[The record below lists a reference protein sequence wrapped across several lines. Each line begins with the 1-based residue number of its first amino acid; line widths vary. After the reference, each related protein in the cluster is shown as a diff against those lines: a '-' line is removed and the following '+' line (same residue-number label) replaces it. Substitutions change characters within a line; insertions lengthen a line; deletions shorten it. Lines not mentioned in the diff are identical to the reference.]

1 MPERLSGSSATA
13 VEGDVSLHWTYA
25 EDISGDVVRI
35 EESEAHH
42 MLHVLRM
49 KKGAEV
55 TLFDGRGNI
64 AQGVVELVTKREVE
78 CKVLMRTQAAEAIP
92 EGVTIA
98 VSPPKGDR
106 LRWMVEKLTELGVQR
121 LILLQTERT
130 VVTPGETRL
139 EKLRSAV
146 IAACKQARR
155 PWLMEISPLTDLP
168 EVLSTSQGSGDL
180 IRLAHPGQ
188 QLQSEWWRTQAGEKS
203 LLLVGPEGGFCEHEV
218 VLAMEAGAVQVAW
231 PGTILRTET
240 AALVFC
246 GLLLAGKSEPEVRPT
261 W

>member
-1 MPERLSGSSATA
+1 
-13 VEGDVSLHWTYA
+13 VSLHWTFA

-49 KKGAEV
+49 KQGAEV

-64 AQGVVELVTKREVE
+64 AHGVVEQVTKREVD
-78 CKVLMRTQAAEAIP
+78 CRVLMRRQAAETSL

-121 LILLQTERT
+121 LILLQTKRT

-139 EKLRSAV
+139 EKLTSAV

-155 PWLMEISPLTDLP
+155 PRLMEISPITDLA
-168 EVLSTSQGSGDL
+168 EVLSTSRNMGDT
-180 IRLAHPGQ
+180 ICLAHPGHE
-188 QLQSEWWRTQAGEKS
+188 SHGEWWRTQAGKTS
-203 LLLVGPEGGFCEHEV
+203 LLLVGPEGGFCEQEV
-218 VLAMEAGAVQVAW
+218 ALAMEAGALQVAW

-240 AALVFC
+240 AALVFG
-246 GLLLAGKSEPEVRPT
+246 GLLVAGKFASESQETR
-261 W
+261 

>member
-1 MPERLSGSSATA
+1 M
-13 VEGDVSLHWTYA
+13 HWTFA
-25 EDISGDVVRI
+25 EDISSDLVRI

-49 KKGAEV
+49 KKGSEV
-55 TLFDGRGNI
+55 TLFDGRGTV
-64 AQGVVELVTKREVE
+64 ARGVVEQVTKREVD
-78 CKVLMRTQAAEAIP
+78 CRVLLRTPAAGTRP
-92 EGVTIA
+92 EDVTVA

-139 EKLRSAV
+139 EKLKTAV

-155 PWLMEISPLTDLP
+155 PWLMDISPLTDFP
-168 EVLSTSQGSGDL
+168 DVLSHSRGSGHS
-180 IRLAHPGQ
+180 IRIAHPGPQ
-188 QLQSEWWRTQAGEKS
+188 SQSEWWRTPAGDKS
-203 LLLVGPEGGFCEHEV
+203 LLLVGPEGGFSEQEV
-218 VLAMEAGAVQVAW
+218 ALAVDAGALSVAW

-240 AALVFC
+240 AAIVFC
-246 GLLLAGKSEPEVRPT
+246 GLLLAGKSEPKFEETR
-261 W
+261 

>member
-1 MPERLSGSSATA
+1 M
-13 VEGDVSLHWTYA
+13 HWTFA

-49 KKGAEV
+49 KKGSEV

-64 AQGVVELVTKREVE
+64 ARGAVELVTKREVD
-78 CKVLMRTQAAEAIP
+78 CRVLMRAQAAGAVP

-130 VVTPGETRL
+130 VITPGETRL

-155 PWLMEISPLTDLP
+155 PWLMEISALADLP
-168 EVLSTSQGSGDL
+168 DVLSTSRGSGDS

-188 QLQSEWWRTQAGEKS
+188 QSRGEWWRTQAVEKS

-218 VLAMEAGAVQVAW
+218 ALAMEAGAQQVAW

-240 AALVFC
+240 AAIVFC

-261 W
+261 R

>member
-1 MPERLSGSSATA
+1 M
-13 VEGDVSLHWTYA
+13 HWTFA
-25 EDISGDVVRI
+25 EDLSGDVVRI

-49 KKGAEV
+49 KQGSEV

-64 AQGVVELVTKREVE
+64 ARAMVELVTKREVD
-78 CKVLMRTQAAEAIP
+78 CRVLMRTQAAESVP

-98 VSPPKGDR
+98 VSPPKGER

-139 EKLRSAV
+139 EKLKSAV

-168 EVLSTSQGSGDL
+168 AVLSTSRGSGDS

-188 QLQSEWWRTQAGEKS
+188 QSQGEWWRTQAGEKS
-203 LLLVGPEGGFCEHEV
+203 LLLVGPEGGFCEQEV
-218 VLAMEAGAVQVAW
+218 ALSMEAGALQVAW

-240 AALVFC
+240 AAIVFC
-246 GLLLAGKSEPEVRPT
+246 GLLLAGKGEPEVRPAR
-261 W
+261 